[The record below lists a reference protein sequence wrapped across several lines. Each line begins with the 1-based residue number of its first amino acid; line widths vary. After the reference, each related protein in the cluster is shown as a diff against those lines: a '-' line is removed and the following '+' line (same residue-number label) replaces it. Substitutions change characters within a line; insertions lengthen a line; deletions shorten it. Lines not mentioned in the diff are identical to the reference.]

1 MYYYWAYG
9 LTVKSEIEFPEL
21 FAIPESKQVDVELL
35 LGEIP
40 EIDLSPGDYN
50 STFKTITAKEFRLHI
65 PGVGIYYSG
74 FGNRIVLC
82 RDEAADWDSLRLFCL
97 SNSFAAIL
105 HQRKIIPI
113 HCAAF
118 LFQDQLVLIFGH
130 SGAGKSTILGAMMN
144 KGYQVFSDDV
154 CVPVLDHDSGLVS
167 LLSSYPMLKYWS
179 DSVGRL
185 GIAANQLS
193 RKIRPDMDKF
203 GVYFHD
209 KFILETR
216 KPIFSFLLE
225 ASKEPKPLTL
235 QPINGIDL
243 FQRLE
248 QNAYRGEYLGY
259 ANLKFEHFNLFTQL
273 ANQSKSFLIQRS
285 EEDDTIDDIV
295 NLIEA
300 AIKEG

>member
-1 MYYYWAYG
+1 MTLKKLRIGLVCPYG
-9 LTVKSEIEFPEL
+9 WDTPGGVQNHVRDLAEYLIAKGHYVSVLAP
-21 FAIPESKQVDVELL
+21 V
-35 LGEIP
+35 
-40 EIDLSPGDYN
+40 IDED
-50 STFKTITAKEFRLHI
+50 A
-65 PGVGIYYSG
+65 G
-74 FGNRIVLC
+74 F
-82 RDEAADWDSLRLFCL
+82 
-97 SNSFAAIL
+97 
-105 HQRKIIPI
+105 
-113 HCAAF
+113 
-118 LFQDQLVLIFGH
+118 
-130 SGAGKSTILGAMMN
+130 
-144 KGYQVFSDDV
+144 
-154 CVPVLDHDSGLVS
+154 VS

-209 KFILETR
+209 KFILEPR
-216 KPIFSFLLE
+216 KPIFNFLLE
-225 ASKEPKPLTL
+225 AAKEPKPLTL

-243 FQRLE
+243 FQRLG